1 MNLQD
6 KKPQIF
12 LIGVPKAGTT
22 WLSKIL
28 DQHPDVCFSNPKEP
42 NFIAFHKGTFKR
54 SKDEPNWKKYDSYF
68 TGEGLRIDGSIHAFA
83 CPLAPERI
91 AKKFPNSKFILCL
104 REPVSRTFSHWKM
117 IIDTLEDKK
126 YNSDWSDF
134 KLAWQDDRLRCDS
147 LYATSME
154 RWLKYFSLD
163 KFLIINSESFRK
175 KTQSAIQEIEE
186 FLDLD
191 NFKFNFS
198 SKILSNESSSR
209 RTPNFLGRII
219 IGISKIIPSV
229 LKSPIVKI
237 LNKREINIYSSP
249 IISSK
254 TLDINL
260 SDEHYNICGETL
272 CKELQKFEEISNFD
286 TSEWAKK
293 IKNKII

>member
-1 MNLQD
+1 MILQD

-28 DQHPDVCFSNPKEP
+28 GEHPDISFSNPKEP

-54 SKDEPNWKKYDSYF
+54 IKDEPNWEKYDSYF
-68 TGEGLRIDGSIHAFA
+68 SGEGLRIDGSIHAFA

-91 AKKFPNSKFILCL
+91 AEKFPNSKFILCL

-134 KLAWQDDRLRCDS
+134 KLAWQDDRLRSDS

-175 KTQSAIQEIEE
+175 QPQSAIQDIEE
-186 FLDLD
+186 FLNLD
-191 NFKFNFS
+191 NFNFNFN
-198 SKILSNESSSR
+198 SKILANESSSR

-219 IGISKIIPSV
+219 IGISKITPSV
-229 LKSPIVKI
+229 IKSPIVNV

-249 IISSK
+249 IIGTK

-260 SDEHYNICGETL
+260 NNEHYNICGEIL
-272 CKELQKFEEISNFD
+272 CKELQKFEEISEFD
-286 TSEWAKK
+286 TSEWVKK
-293 IKNKII
+293 IKNKIL

>member
-1 MNLQD
+1 MLPQD

-28 DQHPDVCFSNPKEP
+28 GEHPDISFSNPKEP

-54 SKDEPNWKKYDSYF
+54 IKNEPNWEKYDSYF
-68 TGEGLRIDGSIHAFA
+68 SGEGLRIDGSIHAFA

-91 AKKFPNSKFILCL
+91 AEKFPNSKFILCL

-134 KLAWQDDRLRCDS
+134 KLAWQDDRLRSDS

-175 KTQSAIQEIEE
+175 QPQSAIQDIEE
-186 FLDLD
+186 FLNLD
-191 NFKFNFS
+191 NFNFNFN
-198 SKILSNESSSR
+198 SKILANESSSR

-219 IGISKIIPSV
+219 IGISKITPSV
-229 LKSPIVKI
+229 IKSPIINV
-237 LNKREINIYSSP
+237 LSKREINIYSSP
-249 IISSK
+249 IIGTK
-254 TLDINL
+254 TLDIHLN
-260 SDEHYNICGETL
+260 DEHYNICGEIL
-272 CKELQKFEEISNFD
+272 CKELQKFQEISKFD
-286 TSEWAKK
+286 TSEWVKK
-293 IKNKII
+293 IKNKIL